1 MTTIAKPKR
10 PSKIILA
17 NPTPI
22 LSGFKMGI
30 ESDFNLIDNN
40 LI

>member
-10 PSKIILA
+10 PSEIILA

-22 LSGFKMGI
+22 LSGFIMGI
-30 ESDFNLIDNN
+30 NDDNLI
-40 LI
+40 